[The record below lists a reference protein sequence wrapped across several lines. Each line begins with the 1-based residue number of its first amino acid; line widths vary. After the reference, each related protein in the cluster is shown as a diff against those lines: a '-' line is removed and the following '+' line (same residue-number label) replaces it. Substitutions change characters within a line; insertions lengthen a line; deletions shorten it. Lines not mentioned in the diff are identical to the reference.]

1 MLSLQNMFPKGKFNT
16 NISRNAQYMVLFRSP
31 SDQKQMDIIAE
42 RIFAKD
48 RHKFMSVYMKETE
61 KPYQYIILDNHP
73 KTTSEKQV
81 IADVFG
87 DCYAY
92 PNITKS
98 THSVP
103 EVTQGTPETKS
114 CSIEALEL
122 KHKGP
127 NQSAKESERSVK
139 RKVEL
144 EKPPAKKQKTNIKNP
159 RKQSKPAKKQAK
171 TKQKTTKPKAKKH
184 AKPRAYKPKFMISP
198 PRESSEEEQFNSEE
212 EQFYSDDEPMNPI
225 TDFQDELNSF
235 ARQQTGFGPKF
246 VYE

>member
-1 MLSLQNMFPKGKFNT
+1 MFPKGTFNA

-31 SDQKQMDIIAE
+31 SDRKQMDIIAE

-48 RHKFMSVYMKETE
+48 RPKFMSVYMKETE
-61 KPYQYIILDNHP
+61 KPYGYIFLDNHP

-98 THSVP
+98 TP
-103 EVTQGTPETKS
+103 EVTQGTPKTES
-114 CSIEALEL
+114 CSIEPLEV

-127 NQSAKESERSVK
+127 NQSAKKSERSVK

-144 EKPPAKKQKTNIKNP
+144 ENHQLK
-159 RKQSKPAKKQAK
+159 SK
-171 TKQKTTKPKAKKH
+171 
-184 AKPRAYKPKFMISP
+184 
-198 PRESSEEEQFNSEE
+198 
-212 EQFYSDDEPMNPI
+212 
-225 TDFQDELNSF
+225 
-235 ARQQTGFGPKF
+235 RQT
-246 VYE
+246 